1 MINLFLNIIIN
12 CTTITIPSNDYIVVH
27 QNSEICFTTN
37 INIKKECILKA
48 GSLLFYNNGT
58 YKTKKD
64 IVLQSGQ
71 ILNSYLFKPQFD
83 IIFNLNDYPCLID
96 GINIQGYQGKLSSD
110 NIQIKIMKSEDL
122 ILSNKSDIDNV
133 SKKFMLE
140 VIKYKNQ
147 NHIVNFEILHPETV
161 EILLDRNIKTKKN
174 KNQIK
179 LSIPTSRVPV
189 CPIIYDSNYK
199 LYCFTQFIVK
209 NSIEVEYVSNQIL
222 LPGKY
227 ITTMNCHGFID
238 FPKVKNTLCKIKSD
252 FGICIL
258 DFKLNKLQT
267 TENSRWK
274 CNNADEVEIHNDF
287 IIKEYYDGDTDSVS
301 LWIYTIVVLVTI
313 VIIGYLLVKL
323 INYLRYK
330 SINTEEN

>member
-1 MINLFLNIIIN
+1 MFFNIIIN
-12 CTTITIPSNDYIVVH
+12 CTTITIPSNDYVVVH

-71 ILNSYLFKPQFD
+71 ILANYLFKPQFD
-83 IIFNLNDYPCLID
+83 IIFNLNDYPCLIN

-110 NIQIKIMKSEDL
+110 NIQVKIMKSEDL
-122 ILSNKSDIDNV
+122 ILSSKSDIDNV

-140 VIKYKNQ
+140 VTKYKNQ
-147 NHIVNFEILHPETV
+147 NRVVNLEILYPETV
-161 EILLDRNIKTKKN
+161 EILLDKNMKTKIN

-179 LSIPTSRVPV
+179 LSITTTRVPV
-189 CPIIYDSNYK
+189 CPIIYDSNYN

-209 NSIEVEYVSNQIL
+209 NPIEVEYVSNQIL

-227 ITTMNCHGFID
+227 ITTIDYNTYID
-238 FPKVKNTLCKIKSD
+238 FPKVKNTLCRVESD
-252 FGICIL
+252 FGISIL
-258 DFKLNKLQT
+258 DFKLNKLQI

-287 IIKEYYDGDTDSVS
+287 IIKEDTDSVS
-301 LWIYTIVVLVTI
+301 L
-313 VIIGYLLVKL
+313 
-323 INYLRYK
+323 
-330 SINTEEN
+330 

>member
-1 MINLFLNIIIN
+1 MINLFFNIIIN
-12 CTTITIPSNDYIVVH
+12 CTTITIPSNDYVVVH

-37 INIKKECILKA
+37 INIKEECILKA

-71 ILNSYLFKPQFD
+71 ILANYLFKPQFD
-83 IIFNLNDYPCLID
+83 IIFNLNDYPCLIN

-110 NIQIKIMKSEDL
+110 NIQVKIMKSEDL
-122 ILSNKSDIDNV
+122 ILSSKSDIDNV

-140 VIKYKNQ
+140 VTKYKNQ
-147 NHIVNFEILHPETV
+147 NRVVNLEILYPETV
-161 EILLDRNIKTKKN
+161 EILLDRNMKTKIN

-179 LSIPTSRVPV
+179 LSITATRVPV
-189 CPIIYDSNYK
+189 CPIIYDSNYN

-209 NSIEVEYVSNQIL
+209 NPIEVEYVSNQIL

-227 ITTMNCHGFID
+227 ITTIDYNTYID
-238 FPKVKNTLCKIKSD
+238 FPKVKNTLCKVESD
-252 FGICIL
+252 FGISIL
-258 DFKLNKLQT
+258 DFKLNKLQI

-287 IIKEYYDGDTDSVS
+287 IIKEDTDSVS